1 VNISAFLNAIADA
14 SERFDAASLDRFVAD
29 HTADTSLLLDLCR
42 LAESGDPRIHIAA
55 TGLLKRYLERGIP
68 FCDEVVVRLLDL
80 LPSTEHWETTLH
92 LLQML
97 PRLSIPSSQADTLC
111 GWLGKLTK
119 NSNAFVRAW
128 AYSGLHR
135 VAKLYPEYRTA
146 ITRVL
151 QVGAHKESASV
162 RARLRQLPP
171 LDNGPA
177 STI

>member
-1 VNISAFLNAIADA
+1 VNISAFFNAASDE

-42 LAESGDPRIHIAA
+42 LAESGDPRIQIAA
-55 TGLLKRYLERGIP
+55 TGLLKRYLEHGVP
-68 FCDEVVVRLLDL
+68 FSDGVVVCLLDL
-80 LPSTEHWETTLH
+80 LPSTEHWEATLH
-92 LLQML
+92 LLQIL
-97 PRLSIPSSQADTLC
+97 PHLSIPASQADTLC

-119 NSNAFVRAW
+119 HSNAFVRAW

-146 ITRVL
+146 ITRLLHVA
-151 QVGAHKESASV
+151 AHEESASV

-171 LDNGPA
+171 LDNGAA